1 MKTNMSPLELAL
13 KYMKIF
19 YSGKDLDNLYQLF
32 SNEFSFKGPY
42 FEFDS
47 AEEYINSLKSD
58 PPVDLEYSIIQS
70 YENTTSACL
79 VYQFLKS
86 GVSIPMAQQF
96 DVSNGKIDKILLIFD
111 AGTFLYN
118 DENLAKE

>member
-1 MKTNMSPLELAL
+1 MSPLELAL

-19 YSGKDLDNLYQLF
+19 YSGKDLDDLYQLF

-86 GVSIPMAQQF
+86 GVSIAMAQQF